1 MPAQA
6 ECSAEEAPEI
16 GCCSVA
22 PAACPPCRRLP
33 ARPQAHRPV
42 EQCLHAL
49 LGYATSNGG
58 WLTYLLGS
66 ALLPGFCWVLHACP
80 GHAPGGK
87 QLTAMGKRSRHQL
100 VATAAPLDTCHP
112 SPAC

>member
-22 PAACPPCRRLP
+22 PAACPPCRRFP

-66 ALLPGFCWVLHACP
+66 ALLPGFRWVLHACP
-80 GHAPGGK
+80 GHAPGEPPGK
-87 QLTAMGKRSRHQL
+87 QLTAMGKRGRQ
-100 VATAAPLDTCHP
+100 TAAPRDVCHAP
-112 SPAC
+112 PAG